1 MSTLTKKM
9 TIKKKKNKTR
19 ARAESTVKKDLRG
32 TFNRRYI
39 LKEEFEDDI
48 SVDDKEMMDEA
59 IWVHFVQ
66 P

>member
-1 MSTLTKKM
+1 M
-9 TIKKKKNKTR
+9 TIKKKNKKPR